1 MEEIL
6 LSLFI
11 RYGLPYLL
19 RKETL
24 TLAEGLAIKAWYAAR
39 QTKFYHTQEDFPSGK
54 NGERKVKSV
63 SQGQPNSNINH

>member
-39 QTKFYHTQEDFPSGK
+39 NVKTYPEYPTGK
-54 NGERKVKSV
+54 NG
-63 SQGQPNSNINH
+63 QH